1 MISEDS
7 IFEIECIDGAK
18 GLSSLPDKS
27 VKLIYGSPPYPNAD
41 RNYGNW
47 ASNEYIDKISPF
59 IDEAKK
65 KLRDD
70 GFLVI
75 NIKAN
80 RERATTSLNSRR
92 SLVVEKLAILLEERW
107 GFYCVDIEIW
117 IKDNP
122 VPTGLRVACQDAYE
136 QNLWFSV
143 SPKWKINLD
152 AIRRPYDAESL
163 KAYAN
168 NEYRPR
174 HNGLSYV
181 RKAKYIVPNPKG
193 ALPLNVIKGAVSGKQ
208 GEHQAMQPGYIPKK
222 YILATTSKGDLVVDP
237 WVGSGTTGYE
247 AIKLGRKFIGFDIS
261 QEYVA
266 LSNRLITELIDIMST
281 KAKVSKQR
289 EIIQRKFVEA
299 LGTAVISHS
308 DFDERPLAVDITE
321 PIRTKLIVYIFPAT
335 HPPGGR
341 SADEYKFN
349 LAVPNQERGQKG
361 NFDNSEGIVILAS
374 YEEELDV
381 FVLYDPEK
389 HKDFAYNANVQCK
402 SALLYDALDNK
413 VAFATKNNGEVLM
426 AARPEYLLQALRHR
440 LFD

>member
-1 MISEDS
+1 MEEVFSVS
-7 IFEIECIDGAK
+7 QIDGAK
-18 GLSSLPDKS
+18 GLMALPDKS

-47 ASNEYIDKISPF
+47 STIDYIKKISPF
-59 IDEAKK
+59 IDAAKL

-80 RERATTSLNSRR
+80 REHSTSTMNSRR
-92 SLVVEKLAILLEERW
+92 SLVVERLAVMLEDKW

-136 QNLWFSV
+136 QNLWFSK
-143 SPKWKINLD
+143 SPKWRINLD
-152 AIRRPYDAESL
+152 AIRRPYDLESL

-168 NEYRPR
+168 NEYKPR

-181 RKAKYIVPNPKG
+181 RKVKKIQPNPKG
-193 ALPLNVIKGAVSGKQ
+193 ALPLNIIKGAVSSKQ
-208 GEHQAMQPGYIPKK
+208 GDHQAMQPGYLPEK

-237 WVGSGTTGYE
+237 WLGSGTTGYE

-261 QEYVA
+261 KEYVA
-266 LSNRLITELIDIMST
+266 YSRQSLSQLVEEMST

-289 EIIQRKFVEA
+289 EALQRCFVEA
-299 LGTAVISHS
+299 LGDAVVSHS
-308 DFDERPLAVDITE
+308 EYDERPLKIDIKD
-321 PIRTKLIVYIFPAT
+321 PIRTKLIVYLFPAT

-341 SADEYKFN
+341 KPDEYKFN
-349 LAVPNQERGQKG
+349 LAVPNQVRGQKG
-361 NFDNSEGIVILAS
+361 NFDDSEGIVILAS

-381 FVLYDPEK
+381 YVLYDAEK

-402 SALLYDALDNK
+402 SSLIYGAIERDVSTAVK
-413 VAFATKNNGEVLM
+413 ANGELLI
-426 AARPEYLLQALRHR
+426 AAKSKNLLKALAKR

>member
-1 MISEDS
+1 MMLDDK
-7 IFEIECIDGAK
+7 IFHVEKIDGAK
-18 GLSSLPDKS
+18 GLMKLPDKS

-47 ASNEYIDKISPF
+47 SSNEYIKKMTPF
-59 IDEAKK
+59 IDAAKL

-80 RERATTSLNSRR
+80 REHSTSTMNSRR
-92 SLVVEKLAILLEERW
+92 SLVVEKLAILLEEKW

-152 AIRRPYDAESL
+152 AIRRSYDAESL

-168 NEYRPR
+168 NEYKPR

-181 RKAKYIVPNPKG
+181 RKVKKITPNPKG
-193 ALPLNVIKGAVSGKQ
+193 ALPLNIIKGAVSSKQ
-208 GEHQAMQPGYIPKK
+208 GEHQAMQPGYLPKK
-222 YILATTSKGDLVVDP
+222 YILATTSKGDIVVDP

-247 AIKLGRKFIGFDIS
+247 AIKNGRRFVGFDIS
-261 QEYVA
+261 QDYVA
-266 LSNRLITELIDIMST
+266 LSNHSLTELVEIMST

-289 EIIQRKFVEA
+289 EALHRKFVEA
-299 LGTAVISHS
+299 LGDAVIGHS
-308 DFDERPLAVDITE
+308 DFDERPLSVDVTE
-321 PIRTKLIVYIFPAT
+321 PIRTRLIVYLFPAT
-335 HPPGGR
+335 NPPGGR
-341 SADEYKFN
+341 SSDEYKFN
-349 LAVPNQERGQKG
+349 LAVPNQARGQKG
-361 NFDNSEGIVILAS
+361 NFDSSDGIVILAS
-374 YEEELDV
+374 YVEDLDV

-389 HKDFAYNANVQCK
+389 HINFAYNANVQCK
-402 SALLYDALDNK
+402 SSLLYDALDHTISTAK
-413 VAFATKNNGEVLM
+413 KDNGEVLL
-426 AARPEYLLQALRHR
+426 AAKSENLLAAIRQR

>member
-1 MISEDS
+1 MEGS
-7 IFEIECIDGAK
+7 FEIRHIDGSE
-18 GLSSLPDKS
+18 GLMALPDKS

-47 ASNEYIDKISPF
+47 SSAEYIDKITPF
-59 IDEAKK
+59 IDAAKL

-80 RERATTSLNSRR
+80 REHATSSVNSRR
-92 SLVVEKLAILLEERW
+92 SLVVERLAVLLEEKW

-168 NEYRPR
+168 NEYKPR

-181 RKAKYIVPNPKG
+181 RKAKKIVPNPKG
-193 ALPLNVIKGAVSGKQ
+193 ALPLNILKGAVSSKQ
-208 GEHQAMQPGYIPKK
+208 GDHQAMQPGYLPEK
-222 YILATTSKGDLVVDP
+222 YILASTAKGDIVVDP

-247 AIKLGRKFIGFDIS
+247 AIRLGRKFYGFDINK
-261 QEYVA
+261 EYVA
-266 LSNRLITELIDIMST
+266 YSISSLTKLEEEMSS

-289 EIIQRKFVEA
+289 EA
-299 LGTAVISHS
+299 LQKMFFESLGEFATWHS
-308 DFDERPLAVDITE
+308 DYGERPLLVDIVE
-321 PIRTKLIVYIFPAT
+321 PVRTRIVVYLFPAT
-335 HPPGGR
+335 NPPGGR
-341 SADEYKFN
+341 KPDEYKFN

-361 NFDNSEGIVILAS
+361 NFDEDAGIIILAS
-374 YEEELDV
+374 YVEDLDV
-381 FVLYDPEK
+381 FVLYDPDK
-389 HKDFAYNANVQCK
+389 HKNFAYNANVQCK
-402 SALLYDALDNK
+402 STLLYGALDNK
-413 VAFATKNNGEVLM
+413 VSFSTKNNGEVLI
-426 AARPEYLLQALRHR
+426 AARPAYLLDAIRHR

>member
-1 MISEDS
+1 MIPEEN
-7 IFEIECIDGAK
+7 IFTVECIDGAK
-18 GLSSLPDKS
+18 GLMKLPDKS
-27 VKLIYGSPPYPNAD
+27 IKLIYGSPPYPNAD

-47 ASNEYIDKISPF
+47 SSGEYIKKMTPF
-59 IDEAKK
+59 LNAAKA

-80 RERATTSLNSRR
+80 RERATSSINSRR
-92 SLVVEKLAILLEERW
+92 SLVVERLAILLEEKW

-143 SPKWKINLD
+143 SPKWRINLD
-152 AIRRPYDAESL
+152 AIRRPYDSVSL

-168 NEYRPR
+168 NEYKPR

-181 RKAKYIVPNPKG
+181 RKAKHIAPNPKG
-193 ALPLNVIKGAVSGKQ
+193 ALPLNIIKGAVSAKQ
-208 GEHQAMQPGYIPKK
+208 GEHQAMQPGYLPEK
-222 YILATTSKGDLVVDP
+222 YILATTAKGDLVVDP

-247 AIKLGRKFIGFDIS
+247 AIKKGRRFIGFDIS

-266 LSNRLITELIDIMST
+266 MSNSLLTDLVDMMST

-289 EIIQRKFVEA
+289 EAIQRKFVED
-299 LGTAVISHS
+299 LGDAVIGHS
-308 DFDERPLAVDITE
+308 DFDERPLSVDITE
-321 PIRTKLIVYIFPAT
+321 PIRTKLLVYLFPAT

-341 SADEYKFN
+341 AADEYKFN

-361 NFDNSEGIVILAS
+361 NFDDSEGIVILAS
-374 YEEELDV
+374 YEEDLDV
-381 FVLYDPEK
+381 YVLYDPEK
-389 HKDFAYNANVQCK
+389 HKNFAYNANVQCK
-402 SALLYDALDNK
+402 SSLLYDALDNT
-413 VAFATKNNGEVLM
+413 VAYATKTNGEVLM
-426 AARPEYLLQALRHR
+426 AARAENLLLAIRHR

>member
-1 MISEDS
+1 MEGNFLIKH
-7 IFEIECIDGAK
+7 IDGAK
-18 GLSSLPDKS
+18 GLMNLPDKS

-47 ASNEYIDKISPF
+47 ASSEYINRIAPF
-59 IDEAKK
+59 IDAAKL

-80 RERATTSLNSRR
+80 REHATSAMNSRR
-92 SLVVEKLAILLEERW
+92 SLVVEKLAVLLEEKW

-143 SPKWKINLD
+143 NPKWKINLD

-168 NEYRPR
+168 NEYKPR

-181 RKAKYIVPNPKG
+181 RKIKKIVPNPKG
-193 ALPLNVIKGAVSGKQ
+193 ALPLNILKGAVSSKQ
-208 GEHQAMQPGYIPKK
+208 GDHQAMQPGYLPEK
-222 YILATTSKGDLVVDP
+222 YILATTAKGDIVVDP

-247 AIKLGRKFIGFDIS
+247 AIRLGRKFIGFDINK
-261 QEYVA
+261 EYVA
-266 LSNRLITELIDIMST
+266 YSTSSLTKLEEEMST

-289 EIIQRKFVEA
+289 EALQKQFVEA
-299 LGTAVISHS
+299 LSDNVIWHS
-308 DFDERPLAVDITE
+308 DYSERPLLVDIVE
-321 PIRTKLIVYIFPAT
+321 PIRTRIVVYLFPAT
-335 HPPGGR
+335 NPPGGR
-341 SADEYKFN
+341 KPDEYKFN
-349 LAVPNQERGQKG
+349 LAVPNQNRGQKG
-361 NFDNSEGIVILAS
+361 NFDSGAGIVILAS
-374 YEEELDV
+374 YVEDLDI

-402 SALLYDALDNK
+402 SDLLYGALDTK
-413 VAFATKNNGEVLM
+413 VSFSSKKNGELLI
-426 AARPEYLLQALRHR
+426 AAKSINLLEAIRHR

>member
-1 MISEDS
+1 MVLKDD
-7 IFEIECIDGAK
+7 IFSVEKIDGAK
-18 GLSSLPDKS
+18 GLMKLPDKS

-47 ASNEYIDKISPF
+47 ASSEYIKKISPF
-59 IDEAKK
+59 IDAAKL

-80 RERATTSLNSRR
+80 REHSTSSMNSRR
-92 SLVVEKLAILLEERW
+92 SLVVEKLAILLEEKW

-168 NEYRPR
+168 NEYKPR

-181 RKAKYIVPNPKG
+181 RKIKRIEPNPKG
-193 ALPLNVIKGAVSGKQ
+193 ALPLNIIKGAVSSKQ
-208 GEHQAMQPGYIPKK
+208 GEHQAMQPGYLPEK
-222 YILATTSKGDLVVDP
+222 YILATTSKGDIVVDP

-247 AIKLGRKFIGFDIS
+247 AIKHGRRFVGFDINE
-261 QEYVA
+261 EYVA
-266 LSNRLITELIDIMST
+266 LSTNSLTELVDIMST

-289 EIIQRKFVEA
+289 ELLQRRFVEA
-299 LGTAVISHS
+299 LGDVVVGHS
-308 DFDERPLAVDITE
+308 DFSERPLSVDVTE
-321 PIRTKLIVYIFPAT
+321 PIRTKLVVYIFPAT
-335 HPPGGR
+335 NPPGGR
-341 SADEYKFN
+341 SSDEYKFN

-361 NFDNSEGIVILAS
+361 NFDDSDGIVILAS
-374 YEEELDV
+374 YVEDLDV

-389 HKDFAYNANVQCK
+389 HKNFAYNANVQCK
-402 SALLYDALDNK
+402 SALLYDALDHE
-413 VAFATKNNGEVLM
+413 VSFAKKDNGEVLM
-426 AARPEYLLQALRHR
+426 AAKSSNLLSAIKHR

>member
-1 MISEDS
+1 MMLEDK
-7 IFEIECIDGAK
+7 IFHVEKIDGAK
-18 GLSSLPDKS
+18 GLMKLPDKS

-47 ASNEYIDKISPF
+47 SSSEYIKKMTPF
-59 IDEAKK
+59 IDAAKL

-80 RERATTSLNSRR
+80 REHSTSTMNSRR
-92 SLVVEKLAILLEERW
+92 SLVVEKLAILLEEQW

-168 NEYRPR
+168 NEYKPR

-181 RKAKYIVPNPKG
+181 RKVKKIVPNPKG
-193 ALPLNVIKGAVSGKQ
+193 ALPLNIIKGAVSSKQ
-208 GEHQAMQPGYIPKK
+208 GEHQAMQPGYLPEK
-222 YILATTSKGDLVVDP
+222 YILATTSKGDIVVDP

-247 AIKLGRKFIGFDIS
+247 AIKNGRRFVGFDIS
-261 QEYVA
+261 QDYVA
-266 LSNRLITELIDIMST
+266 LSNHSLSELIEIMST

-289 EIIQRKFVEA
+289 EALHRKFVEA
-299 LGTAVISHS
+299 LGDAVLGHS
-308 DFDERPLAVDITE
+308 DFDERPLSVDVSE
-321 PIRTKLIVYIFPAT
+321 PIRTKLIVYLFPAT
-335 HPPGGR
+335 NPPGGR
-341 SADEYKFN
+341 SSDEYKFN
-349 LAVPNQERGQKG
+349 LAVPNQMRGQKG
-361 NFDNSEGIVILAS
+361 NFDSSDGIVILAS
-374 YEEELDV
+374 YVEDLDV

-389 HKDFAYNANVQCK
+389 HKNFAYNANVQCK
-402 SALLYDALDNK
+402 SALLYDALDHTISTAK
-413 VAFATKNNGEVLM
+413 KDNGEVLL
-426 AARPEYLLQALRHR
+426 AATSDNLLAAIRQR

>member
-1 MISEDS
+1 MMAEDK
-7 IFEIECIDGAK
+7 IFQIDAIDGSE
-18 GLSSLPDKS
+18 GLLKLPDKS

-47 ASNEYIDKISPF
+47 SSEEYIDKISPF
-59 IDEAKK
+59 IDAAKV

-80 RERATTSLNSRR
+80 REHSTSSMNSRR
-92 SLVVEKLAILLEERW
+92 SLVVERLAILLEEKW
-107 GFYCVDIEIW
+107 KFYCVDIEIW

-168 NEYRPR
+168 NEFKPR

-181 RKAKYIVPNPKG
+181 RKAKRIIPNPKG
-193 ALPLNVIKGAVSGKQ
+193 ALPLNIIKGAVSSKQ
-208 GEHQAMQPGYIPKK
+208 GEHQAMQPGYIPEK
-222 YILATTSKGDLVVDP
+222 YILATTNKGDLVVDP

-247 AIKLGRKFIGFDIS
+247 AIKHGRKFIGYDIS
-261 QEYVA
+261 PDYVA
-266 LSNRLITELIDIMST
+266 LSNKSLSELVEIMST
-281 KAKVSKQR
+281 RAKVSKQR
-289 EIIQRKFVEA
+289 EALQRKFVEA
-299 LGTAVISHS
+299 LGDAVVAHS
-308 DFDERPLAVDITE
+308 DFDERPLSVDVSE
-321 PIRTKLIVYIFPAT
+321 PIRTKFVVYLFPAT
-335 HPPGGR
+335 NPPGGR
-341 SADEYKFN
+341 SSDEYKFN
-349 LAVPNQERGQKG
+349 LAVPNQTRGQKG
-361 NFDNSEGIVILAS
+361 NFDGGDGIVILAS
-374 YEEELDV
+374 YVEDLDV

-389 HKDFAYNANVQCK
+389 HKNFAYNSNVQCK
-402 SALLYDALDNK
+402 SALLYDALDDT
-413 VAFATKNNGEVLM
+413 VAKARKDNGEILM
-426 AARPEYLLQALRHR
+426 AAKSENLLAAIRER

>member
-1 MISEDS
+1 MNLTDGVY
-7 IFEIECIDGAK
+7 CVKKIDGAK
-18 GLSSLPDKS
+18 GLMQLPDKS

-47 ASNEYIDKISPF
+47 SAEEYIDKITPF
-59 IDEAKK
+59 IDAAKV

-80 RERATTSLNSRR
+80 RERATSAMNSRR
-92 SLVVEKLAILLEERW
+92 SLVVERLAILLEEKW
-107 GFYCVDIEIW
+107 NFYCVDIEIW
-117 IKDNP
+117 IKENP

-168 NEYRPR
+168 NEYKPR
-174 HNGLSYV
+174 HNGVTYV
-181 RKAKYIVPNPKG
+181 RKAKYITPNPKG
-193 ALPLNVIKGAVSGKQ
+193 ALPLNIIKGAVSSRQ
-208 GEHQAMQPGYIPKK
+208 GEHQAMQPGYLPEK
-222 YILATTSKGDLVVDP
+222 YILATTNRGDIVVDP

-247 AIKLGRKFIGFDIS
+247 AVKQGRIFYGFDIN

-266 LSNRLITELIDIMST
+266 MANAMLSELVEVMST
-281 KAKVSKQR
+281 RAKVSKQR
-289 EIIQRKFVEA
+289 EAIQRKFVES
-299 LGTAVISHS
+299 LGDAVIEHS
-308 DFDERPLAVDITE
+308 DFSERPLEIDVSE
-321 PIRTKLIVYIFPAT
+321 PIRTKLIVYLFPAT
-335 HPPGGR
+335 HPSGGR
-341 SADEYKFN
+341 AADEYKFN
-349 LAVPNQERGQKG
+349 LAVPNQTRGQKG
-361 NFDNSEGIVILAS
+361 NFDGSKGIVVLAS
-374 YEEELDV
+374 YEEDLDV
-381 FVLYDPEK
+381 YVLYDPER

-402 SALLYDALDNK
+402 SSLLYNALDNEIAYAK
-413 VAFATKNNGEVLM
+413 KNNGEILI
-426 AARPEYLLQALRHR
+426 AAKSTNLLKAIKHR